1 MLSTIELVIK
11 GSTFVLESSNE
22 KISKIKQRPTG
33 NELETMLKTPMMG
46 EDSDSI
52 QELLVTGL
60 MQLCKV
66 KPSGNDAVK
75 WLGDWLIENNPN
87 KPIVE
92 DSDE

>member
-1 MLSTIELVIK
+1 
-11 GSTFVLESSNE
+11 
-22 KISKIKQRPTG
+22 
-33 NELETMLKTPMMG
+33 MLKTPMMG

-66 KPSGNDAVK
+66 KPSGNDAIK

-87 KPIVE
+87 KPTVE

>member
-1 MLSTIELVIK
+1 
-11 GSTFVLESSNE
+11 
-22 KISKIKQRPTG
+22 
-33 NELETMLKTPMMG
+33 MLKTPMMG

-60 MQLCKV
+60 MQLCKM

-87 KPIVE
+87 KPTVE

>member
-1 MLSTIELVIK
+1 
-11 GSTFVLESSNE
+11 
-22 KISKIKQRPTG
+22 
-33 NELETMLKTPMMG
+33 MLKTPMMG

-87 KPIVE
+87 KPTVE